1 MAYRISW
8 MPIRLV
14 FLGMLGSGKSH
25 VAREAAALTGGMVLP
40 FAKNVYRL
48 SEAVLGRPVDKKIPA
63 DRALLKTIG
72 TDWGREGRAD
82 VDPALQSKLAELW
95 PERHGYAD
103 IWVDSFVRYAE
114 AQPATHIFNDDT
126 RFPNELCRT
135 VSLGFLPFYVGVSE
149 ATRADR
155 LALRGEA
162 VAPEAY
168 SHPSE
173 IMNTTLSAIA
183 LDRNLAPIVW
193 NDDAPAPKRDWIV
206 SQETFYAWL
215 RTSDHAALTAFA
227 QQSPPQRLCEWAK
240 SEPWKT

>member
-1 MAYRISW
+1 
-8 MPIRLV
+8 MPFRLV
-14 FLGMLGSGKSH
+14 FLGQLGSGKSH
-25 VAREAAALTGGMVLP
+25 VAREAAQLTGGVVLP
-40 FAKNVYRL
+40 FAKDVYRL
-48 SEAVLGRPVDKKIPA
+48 TEAVLGRPVDKKIPA

-72 TDWGREGRAD
+72 TDWGREGRTD
-82 VDPALQSKLAELW
+82 VDPVLREQLAALW

-103 IWVDSFVRYAE
+103 IWVDSFVRYAS
-114 AQPATHIFNDDT
+114 AQPDTHIFNDDT

-135 VSLGFLPFYVGVSE
+135 VGLGFLPFYVGVSE
-149 ATRADR
+149 ATRAER

-183 LDRNLAPIVW
+183 LDQNLAPIIW
-193 NDDAPAPKRDWIV
+193 NDEAPAPKRDWIV

-215 RTSDHAALTAFA
+215 KSGDSAALAAFA
-227 QQSPPQRLCEWAK
+227 HQSPPQDLCDWAK
-240 SEPWKT
+240 SEPWK

>member
-1 MAYRISW
+1 VR
-8 MPIRLV
+8 RLV

-25 VAREAAALTGGMVLP
+25 VAREAARLTDGVVLP
-40 FAKNVYRL
+40 FAKDVYRL
-48 SEAVLGRPVDKKIPA
+48 TEAVLGRRVDKTIQS

-82 VDPALQSKLAELW
+82 VDPELQAKLAELW

-103 IWVDSFVRYAE
+103 IWVDSFVRYAD
-114 AQPATHIFNDDT
+114 AQPEAHIFNDDT

-149 ATRADR
+149 ATRAGR

-168 SHPSE
+168 RHPSE
-173 IMNTTLSAIA
+173 IMNTTLSTIA
-183 LDRNLAPIVW
+183 LDQNLAPIVW
-193 NDDAPAPKRDWIV
+193 NDHTPAPKRDWIV
-206 SQETFYAWL
+206 SQEKFYGWL
-215 RTSDHAALTAFA
+215 SNGDAASLAAFA
-227 QQSPPQRLCEWAK
+227 QQSPPALLCDWAR
-240 SEPWKT
+240 SEPWKL